1 MKRHVRLVLSGVA
14 LVALALVLYH
24 SAPVNLQAAAANQSA
39 PAWELKDVNG
49 KPVKSSDFKGKVVIL
64 DFWATWCP
72 PCRQEIPG
80 FISLQQKYGKEG
92 LTVVGVA
99 LDAEGAKVVAPFI
112 KKNGINYPIVLGNE
126 QVTRAFGGIEA
137 IPTTFIIDR
146 EGNIVSKHV
155 GFVPEATFEK
165 EIKPLLK
172 SS

>member
-1 MKRHVRLVLSGVA
+1 MKQHLRILLAGA
-14 LVALALVLYH
+14 IAAALALVITHTAL
-24 SAPVNLQAAAANQSA
+24 SNAQADAAKQPA

-49 KPVKSSDFKGKVVIL
+49 KPVQSADFKGKVVIL

-80 FISLQQKYGKEG
+80 FISLQKKYGKDG

-112 KKNGINYPIVLGNE
+112 KKNGINYPIVLGDDK
-126 QVTRAFGGIEA
+126 VTRAFGGIEA